1 MLGGLIL
8 QSFKRNQVQQL
19 LQPALLATASLTAS
33 AQSSMLATAPPPSMN
48 GTANGSTSADPAA
61 SKRVAINENLSPP
74 IVCLINA
81 S

>member
-8 QSFKRNQVQQL
+8 QSFKRNRVQQL
-19 LQPALLATASLTAS
+19 LQPALLASASLTAS
-33 AQSSMLATAPPPSMN
+33 AQSSMLATAPPSMN

-61 SKRVAINENLSPP
+61 SKRVPPLKNLSPLT
-74 IVCLINA
+74 VCPINA